1 VKFEEVYLKPMI
13 AGGEATAHLAAYL
26 EFNNTRRPH
35 RAFDGKTPD
44 ALHYA
49 GLPTMKVAA

>member
-44 ALHYA
+44 ALYYA